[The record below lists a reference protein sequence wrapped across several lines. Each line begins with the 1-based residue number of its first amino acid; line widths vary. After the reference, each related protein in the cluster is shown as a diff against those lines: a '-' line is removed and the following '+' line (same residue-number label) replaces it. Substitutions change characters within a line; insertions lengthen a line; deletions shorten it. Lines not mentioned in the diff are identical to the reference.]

1 MPLTST
7 QHRRKCQHSHR
18 VPTTQRPNRP
28 WRRPAWHLALGLAPL
43 LQPPTTQTTEKQGE
57 EMACDSSAQTH
68 LSHQSHWAEVDCA
81 VLFQKEHASKTG
93 TVMLQL
99 LPQRQRDRVKQ
110 NKKTGIYFK
119 QKHKTKLQVKHST
132 DAEIHHFLNLF
143 VLVFWKMWLIFWS
156 EFHWICRLPWVGWSF

>member
-68 LSHQSHWAEVDCA
+68 LSHQRHWAEVDCA
-81 VLFQKEHASKTG
+81 VLFHTRTCIQDWNSNASAPSTETKRQSKAEQENRYILQTKAQDKTPG
-93 TVMLQL
+93 
-99 LPQRQRDRVKQ
+99 
-110 NKKTGIYFK
+110 KTLYWCRNTSLFK
-119 QKHKTKLQVKHST
+119 FICSSFLKNVIDIL
-132 DAEIHHFLNLF
+132 IRIPLNL
-143 VLVFWKMWLIFWS
+143 
-156 EFHWICRLPWVGWSF
+156 